1 MRILATPAGIVP
13 ASSLPAAEPE
23 RRGWLKRLGALLG
36 GGLLAGTAAA
46 GTRGTASVQSA
57 DPFIGEIMLFAGN
70 FPPRGYAF
78 CEGQLLSISQYTALF
93 SILGTTYG
101 GNGIQNFGL
110 PDLRGRF
117 PMHAGASTGPGLSPH
132 ALGEKAGAESVTLL
146 SSQMP
151 AHTHQMVA
159 TTASGTSASPD
170 GAFLANDGRGGTQYA
185 TGTAG
190 ATLAPQSIGV
200 AGASQPHSIMPPYL
214 GINFCIAL
222 EGVFPP
228 RN

>member
-1 MRILATPAGIVP
+1 MRLLATSAGIVP

-46 GTRGTASVQSA
+46 GTRGTASVQGA
-57 DPFIGEIMLFAGN
+57 DPFLGEIMLFAGN

-78 CEGQLLSISQYTALF
+78 CDGQLLSISQNSALF

-101 GNGIQNFGL
+101 GDGAQNFGL

-117 PMHAGASTGPGLSPH
+117 PIHIGASTGPGLSAH
-132 ALGEKAGAESVTLL
+132 ALGERAGVESVTLL
-146 SSQMP
+146 ATQMP

-185 TGTAG
+185 TGPAG
-190 ATLAPQSIGV
+190 PALAPQSIGV
-200 AGASQPHSIMPPYL
+200 AGASQPHPNMPPYL
-214 GINFCIAL
+214 GINFCIAVA
-222 EGVFPP
+222 GIFPV